1 VTLDALTQRYKEE
14 IYGKKNAYQVVGTV
28 GYQVLAAL
36 QLSGNLTYTQSPNFQ
51 EDWAGL
57 VRLAYDLGISTGG
70 KK

>member
-14 IYGKKNAYQVVGTV
+14 INGKKNQYQVVGTV
-28 GYQVLAAL
+28 GYQVLASL

-51 EDWAGL
+51 EDWAG
-57 VRLAYDLGISTGG
+57 VIRVNYDFATSTGG

>member
-1 VTLDALTQRYKEE
+1 
-14 IYGKKNAYQVVGTV
+14 VVATA
-28 GYQVLAAL
+28 GYQLLASL

-57 VRLAYDLGISTGG
+57 VRLNYDFATTTTGG